1 MIKRIAAIFCILAGL
16 AVGMFCAVYSGTG
29 IFDTMRSE
37 KVADGQVEAAEKYSG
52 NEYYGALQVKG
63 AHLCNSKGK
72 SVQLRGVSTH
82 GLAWFPQY
90 VNQKLIKEL
99 HENWNVNV
107 IRLAMYTAEYGGYC
121 TGGNKKELKRLI
133 DKGVTCATKEQMYAI
148 IDWHVLSDNNPNI
161 YKSEAKKFFKE
172 MSKKYAGH
180 ENVIYEICNEPNG
193 DTKWSDIKS
202 YAKEIIS
209 VIRKNDKD
217 AVILVGTPNWSQ
229 FVNEAAADPIKNQH
243 NIMYT
248 LHFYAATHKEELR
261 ITLKNAYKA
270 GLPMFVSEF
279 GICEASGNGKVDKKE
294 AKKWI
299 KLLDSYNISYVAWN
313 FANEDEAASMIVPAC
328 TKTNGFT
335 KKDLSIGGKW
345 IYATYS
351 QHKKT

>member
-1 MIKRIAAIFCILAGL
+1 MLKRIGAALCVLAGIV
-16 AVGMFCAVYSGTG
+16 AMG
-29 IFDTMRSE
+29 IFYAAYPETGALDTLRSE
-37 KVADGQVEAAEKYSG
+37 KGTAGQVQAAEKYSG
-52 NEYYGALQVKG
+52 SGYYGALQVKG

-72 SVQLRGVSTH
+72 PVQLRGVSTH

-99 HENWNVNV
+99 HDNWKVNV

-121 TGGNKKELKRLI
+121 TGGDKKELKRLV
-133 DKGVTCATKEQMYAI
+133 DKGVACATKEQMYAI
-148 IDWHVLSDNNPNI
+148 IDWHVLSDGNPNQ
-161 YKSEAKKFFKE
+161 YQSEAKKFFNE
-172 MSKKYAGH
+172 MSKKYAGY

-193 DTKWSDIKS
+193 STTWSDIKS
-202 YAKEIIS
+202 YAKKIIS

-248 LHFYAATHKEELR
+248 LHFYAATHKAELR
-261 ITLKNAYKA
+261 TTLKSAYKA

-279 GICEASGNGKVDKKE
+279 GICEASGNGNVDKKE
-294 AKKWI
+294 ANKWV
-299 KLLDSYNISYVAWN
+299 KLLDSCNISYVAWN
-313 FANEDEAASMIVPAC
+313 LSNKDEAASMIVPTC

-335 KKDLSIGGKW
+335 KKDFSAEGKW
-345 IYATYS
+345 VYAMFS
-351 QHKKT
+351 K